1 MFHTITHTVKSAPE
15 FSSGWL
21 GLTNSLYYQGYYSFS
36 SRSADKGEKYQSTF
50 WGVTFSS
57 VDGFHFGLWSLS
69 TSTVKKKIC
78 LTQKKIS
85 LILISNVL
93 FCTRIFKNYDQFELQ
108 MNLTQFFVNLNH

>member
-78 LTQKKIS
+78 LTKKKS
-85 LILISNVL
+85 VSFLYAMYYFVPE
-93 FCTRIFKNYDQFELQ
+93 FFKTMINSS
-108 MNLTQFFVNLNH
+108 